1 MKVAIVHD
9 YLVNKGGAE
18 RVTLALHEIYP
29 DAPIYTSLYHPE
41 STYEA
46 FRDADVRTSSLQRFS
61 KDATQFRRLLP
72 LFPHAFKQMDLS
84 GFDVV
89 ISSSA
94 GFAHRVRVP
103 EGTCHVVYSYSPPR
117 FLWDDRYDR
126 KVAPAWARPLVA
138 PTMAWLRRSDKR
150 AARKPHFYM
159 AVSGVAAA
167 RLRSVY
173 GLAATVVHPP
183 VATHRFHIGPTTS
196 DFYLIVAR
204 LLPHRSVDLAVQAFT
219 KMGRRLVVVGEGPMR
234 AELEAMAGPT
244 IEFRGVVDEET
255 LTNLYGRCRG
265 VVVPGEEDF
274 GLTPLEAN
282 ASGRPAIALR
292 AGGALETMVDGV
304 TGVLF
309 APGTP
314 GALIGA
320 VEQADRT
327 SFNPDALRVHA
338 EGWSEGVFANRVRS
352 FVARSV
358 ESCITC
364 ARAKR
369 DRKVMEK
376 APSVREVE
384 A

>member
-1 MKVAIVHD
+1 MRVAIVHD

-18 RVTLALHEIYP
+18 RVTLALHGIYP

-46 FRDADVRTSSLQRFS
+46 FATADVRTSPLQRLS
-61 KDATQFRRLLP
+61 RDPAKFRRLLP
-72 LFPHAFKQMDLS
+72 LFPHAFRTMDLS
-84 GFDVV
+84 GYDVV
-89 ISSSA
+89 ISSSS

-103 EGTCHVVYSYSPPR
+103 AGTCHVVYSYSPPR

-126 KVAPAWARPLVA
+126 AVAPSWTRPLLA
-138 PTMAWLRRSDKR
+138 PTMAWLRRSDRR

-159 AVSGVAAA
+159 AVSGVAAE
-167 RLRSVY
+167 RLRAVY
-173 GLAATVVHPP
+173 GLSATVVHPP
-183 VATHRFHIGPTTS
+183 VATDRFHIAPTTG
-196 DFYLIVAR
+196 DFHLIVAR
-204 LLPHRSVDLAVQAFT
+204 LLPHRSVDLAVRAFT
-219 KMGRRLVVVGEGPMR
+219 KLGRRLIVVGDGPMR
-234 AELEAMAGPT
+234 ASLETIAGPT
-244 IEFRGVVDEET
+244 IEFRGAVDEQT
-255 LTNLYGRCRG
+255 LTGLYGRCRG
-265 VVVPGEEDF
+265 VIVPGEEDF
-274 GLTPLEAN
+274 GLMPLEAN

-309 APGTP
+309 APGTV

-320 VEQADRT
+320 IEEAERT
-327 SFNPDALRVHA
+327 AFDPAALRAHA
-338 EGWSEGVFANRVRS
+338 EGWSESVFANRVRT

-369 DRKVMEK
+369 GK
-376 APSVREVE
+376 AFSKARAAREVE